1 MIFRILKK
9 DLQNKRT
16 VNIILFLFV
25 VLTTVFFASG
35 VNNLM
40 AIINGTDYYFDNA
53 GIGDFVV
60 ILNSPNSDSQLR
72 QVLDNEQAV
81 ISYKTEDLLFG
92 TKNNITLDNKSDIE
106 LNNTVIFQALNTSV
120 ISYFDKNNEVIENVE
135 EGHLYVTSNFL
146 KNNNLK
152 EGDTINITK
161 DGVELS
167 LIVDGVAKDALLGS
181 NFMNNIRFL
190 LSNEDMNVLLSNENI
205 SDAYKGEAC
214 YIETDNANKISS
226 VVSEI
231 PDINIA
237 VSRDTIKMCY
247 VIDVIVAFIVLLL
260 SVAIMIV
267 SFVILKF
274 SITFTIMEEFREIG
288 VMKAIG
294 ITSKKIR
301 QLYIIKYF
309 ALAITGAVLGFFI
322 SIPFS
327 EMLLKSASQNMVLG
341 NDNGIILN
349 VIGTVIVIFCIVL
362 CSYLCSAKV
371 KKVSVIEAI
380 RFGQT
385 GERYTKK
392 RGYRIAKS
400 HTNTSFYLAL
410 NDVLSSPKSFLTIIF
425 SFFICMLFVLM
436 VLNTKNTMKSDSL
449 INQLATK
456 SDLYMTDVDEVMEI
470 AETHSKDELLK
481 VLNQKEQEITNAGM
495 PCKVGTEIQARYNV
509 SFNENDY
516 LIMCSQG
523 INIDYNKY
531 EYTKG
536 VAPQSENEVAITQR
550 VSEITGA
557 KIGDTIVIDYETG
570 AKSCIVTG
578 YYETFNMLGEAIRL
592 YKTAPAQFNNILPY
606 QIDFTDNPTK
616 EEIEQRKEKIKQMY
630 NNDDVVDSTKYAND
644 SLKVG
649 DILDSVLY
657 LLLAITII
665 VVVLIVI
672 LMERIFIADEKS
684 QIALFKAIG
693 FSDKAIIKWHIYRF
707 AIISAISFCMAS
719 VLSVPMTKLCISP
732 IFSMMGVSKVN
743 YNIIPT
749 QIFLI
754 YPLFIFAVVIIVTTF
769 TSLYTRTIKSTD
781 TSNIE

>member
-16 VNIILFLFV
+16 VNIILFLFI
-25 VLTTVFFASG
+25 VLTTIFFASG

-40 AIINGTDYYFDNA
+40 AILNGTDYYFDKA
-53 GIGDFVV
+53 CIGDFVV

-106 LNNTVIFQALNTSV
+106 LNNTVIFQGLEASV
-120 ISYFDKNNEVIENVE
+120 ISYFNKDNEVIESIE
-135 EGHLYVTSNFL
+135 KGHLYVTSNFL

-190 LSNEDMNVLLSNENI
+190 LSNEDMDELLSNENI
-205 SDAYKGEAC
+205 SDAYKGEVC
-214 YIETDNANKISS
+214 YIDTDNASKISS

-294 ITSKKIR
+294 VTSKKIR

-309 ALAITGAVLGFFI
+309 ALAITGAVIGFFI

-341 NDNGIILN
+341 NDNNVILN
-349 VIGTVIVIFCIVL
+349 FIGTVIVIFCIVL

-371 KKVSVIEAI
+371 KKVSVIQAI

-392 RGYRIAKS
+392 RGYRIGKS
-400 HTNTSFYLAL
+400 RTNTSFYLAL

-495 PCKVGTEIQARYNV
+495 PCKVGVEVQARYNV

-523 INIDYNKY
+523 INIDYDKY

-536 VAPQSENEVAITQR
+536 VSPQSENEVAITQR

-557 KIGDTIVIDYETG
+557 KIGDTIVINYETG

-630 NNDDVVDSTKYAND
+630 NNDDVVDSTQYAND

-649 DILDSVLY
+649 DILDGVLY

-665 VVVLIVI
+665 VVVLVVI

-684 QIALFKAIG
+684 QIALLKAMG
-693 FSDKAIIKWHIYRF
+693 FNDKTIIEWHIYRF
-707 AIISAISFCMAS
+707 AIISAVSFFMAS
-719 VLSVPMTKLCISP
+719 ALSVPMTKLCISP

-754 YPLFIFAVVIIVTTF
+754 YPLFIFAVVIIVTTL
-769 TSLYTRTIKSTD
+769 TSLYTRSIKSTD